1 MLRMAGSRFWIYD
14 YNSDGNGR
22 DGGASNMEDELT

>member
-1 MLRMAGSRFWIYD
+1 MAGSRFWIYD
-14 YNSDGNGR
+14 YINDGNGE